1 VKRTEPIMRAQSE
14 EGCTAVKYLVTG
26 ASSGIGRATALRL
39 AGRGH
44 EVMAGV
50 RHLADAPTHPRIRAL
65 RLDVTDAAQLA
76 AAAKEVGRLD
86 GLVNNAGV
94 TLTGPVEHLPLERLR
109 EQLEINVVGLVAV
122 TQAFLPA
129 IRAGRGRIVMMS
141 SAAGRVTIPLHGA
154 YSASKQ
160 AVEAVADALRQELRP
175 WRLSVIVIEPGTF
188 RSRNRASSE
197 AAARA
202 DWVAAGEAAVSHYG
216 DAMEALHKSNRKTE
230 AAAGDPER
238 VAAVVERAL
247 TTARPRTRYLVGSRA
262 LVTTARLLPTRTMD
276 ALLIRSLGL
285 PL

>member
-1 VKRTEPIMRAQSE
+1 M
-14 EGCTAVKYLVTG
+14 TALIYLVTG

-44 EVMAGV
+44 EVIAGV
-50 RHLADAPTHPRIRAL
+50 RNLDDAPTHPRVRPL
-65 RLDVTDAAQLA
+65 LLDVTDTAQLA
-76 AAAKEVGRLD
+76 AAAKGIGRLD

-94 TLTGPVEHLPLERLR
+94 TFAGPMEHLTLERLR

-129 IRAGRGRIVMMS
+129 IRAGSGRIVMMS

-160 AVEAVADALRQELRP
+160 AVEAIADALRQELRP
-175 WRLSVIVIEPGTF
+175 WRLPVIIIEPGTF
-188 RSRNRASSE
+188 QSRNRASTE

-202 DWVAAGEAAVSHYG
+202 DRAAAPEAAENHYG
-216 DAMEALHKSNRKTE
+216 RAMDALLTSNKKTE

-247 TTARPRTRYLVGSRA
+247 TAARPRARYLVGSRA

>member
-1 VKRTEPIMRAQSE
+1 MSTRSE
-14 EGCTAVKYLVTG
+14 KGCTALRYLVTG
-26 ASSGIGRATALRL
+26 ASSGIGRATVLRL

-50 RHLADAPTHPRIRAL
+50 RHLDDAPTHPHVHPL
-65 RLDVTDAAQLA
+65 LLDVTDPAQLA

-94 TLTGPVEHLPLERLR
+94 TYTGPLEHLSLERLR

-129 IRAGRGRIVMMS
+129 IRASRGRIVMMS
-141 SAAGRVTIPLHGA
+141 SSAGRVTIPLHGA

-175 WRLSVIVIEPGTF
+175 WRLPVIVITPGPF
-188 RSRNRASSE
+188 QSRNRASTE

-202 DWVAAGEAAVSHYG
+202 DRAAADEAAETHYG
-216 DAMEALHKSNRKTE
+216 RAMDALIISNRKTE
-230 AAAGDPER
+230 AAAGDPDR
-238 VAAVVERAL
+238 VAAVIERAL

-262 LVTTARLLPTRTMD
+262 LITTARLLPTRTMD
-276 ALLIRSLGL
+276 GLLIRSLGL

>member
-1 VKRTEPIMRAQSE
+1 MGTRSE
-14 EGCTAVKYLVTG
+14 EGCIALRYLVTG

-50 RHLADAPTHPRIRAL
+50 RHLGDAPTHPHVRPL
-65 RLDVTDAAQLA
+65 LLDVTDAAQLA

-94 TLTGPVEHLPLERLR
+94 TYAGPLEHLPLERLR
-109 EQLEINVVGLVAV
+109 EQLEINVVGLVAA

-129 IRAGRGRIVMMS
+129 IRASRGRIVMMS

-175 WRLSVIVIEPGTF
+175 WRLPVIVITPGTF
-188 RSRNRASSE
+188 QSRNRASTE

-202 DWVAAGEAAVSHYG
+202 DWAAAHDAAESHYG
-216 DAMEALHKSNRKTE
+216 RAMDALFMSNRKTE
-230 AAAGDPER
+230 AAAGDPHR
-238 VAAVVERAL
+238 VAAAVERAL

-262 LVTTARLLPTRTMD
+262 LITTARLLPTRTMD
-276 ALLIRSLGL
+276 GLLIRSLGL
-285 PL
+285 PF